1 MDMHGTR
8 KWAPAIVAAVV
19 LLSVVV
25 AGAVGGAGGDSSG
38 VDSSAA
44 DSTTSAAELTVPLT
58 TVPQVVTVPTS
69 QPVVKSNLT
78 RTLGPG
84 STGDEVRRVQE
95 RLKELGF
102 DPGEPDGVYGLRTQ
116 QAVWAFEK
124 LVLEVP
130 REQATGQV
138 TNETWSRMQDPIVI
152 QPRRP
157 NSTPKHT
164 EIYLP
169 EQVMIVFHDDVPV
182 LITHISSG
190 DGKEW
195 CEEVTIAPG
204 EYGNENGTEPLKRG
218 ECGRSV
224 TPGGVY
230 KYNRMRE
237 GRRESALGGMY
248 NPVYFNYGIAVHGAH
263 EVPNRPASHGCIR
276 IPMFISDYFQQIVS
290 LGDRVYVWDGVKEPE
305 AYGAQPPVF
314 NWRDPN
320 YTTTTSSTT
329 TTSTTVP
336 STSTTKPASTTT
348 TTTSTSTTT
357 SVSTTTATS
366 VPEQSQP

>member
-1 MDMHGTR
+1 MDMHGKG

-25 AGAVGGAGGDSSG
+25 AGAVGGSGGNGATGEAST
-38 VDSSAA
+38 SSAM
-44 DSTTSAAELTVPLT
+44 LTVPVSTL
-58 TVPQVVTVPTS
+58 PQVVTVPTS
-69 QPVVKSNLT
+69 QPVSKTTLS

-84 STGDEVRRVQE
+84 SSGSEVRQVQE
-95 RLKELGF
+95 RLIELGF
-102 DPGEPDGVYGLRTQ
+102 DPGEPDGDYGLRTQ

-130 REQATGQV
+130 REQVTGQV

-157 NSTPKHT
+157 NSTPQHT

-169 EQVMIVFHDDVPV
+169 EQVMIVFHNDVPV

-190 DGKEW
+190 DGQEW

-218 ECGRSV
+218 ECGRSI
-224 TPGGVY
+224 TPGGVF

-263 EVPNRPASHGCIR
+263 EVPNRPASHGCVR
-276 IPMFISDYFQQIVS
+276 IPMFISDYFQDIVS
-290 LGDRVYVWDGVKEPE
+290 LGDQVYVWDGVKEPE

-314 NWRDPN
+314 NWRDPT

-329 TTSTTVP
+329 TTSTTSTTVP
-336 STSTTKPASTTT
+336 ATTTTKPASTTTRPPAASTTT
-348 TTTSTSTTT
+348 TTTST
-357 SVSTTTATS
+357 
-366 VPEQSQP
+366 VPPASDPTQP